1 MLEPAS
7 NSDWLAAK
15 SLKLNIEFFISK
27 ERLCIYWDMGEG
39 GDGVEE
45 CVCVCGGGCQLNAIL
60 TLLRNLGPPPQS

>member
-45 CVCVCGGGCQLNAIL
+45 CVCVCGGGV
-60 TLLRNLGPPPQS
+60 S